1 MNAKLDT
8 GRVFERIFE
17 IYGQQFTL
25 LIPAALVLFI
35 PVAVLDGLLYA
46 GGGAL
51 AFLLASLIATVA
63 TFWYQGMV
71 VEAVVD
77 ILDGRRDQTVGGLF
91 ESASPFIWPL
101 LAAGILA
108 GIGITIGFV
117 LLIVP
122 GLILLTW
129 WAVIVPAIVID
140 KTGVMGSFGR
150 SRELVRHNGWRVFGV
165 LLVLFV
171 LQLVLGGV
179 VKALAN
185 GISDSFASY
194 AIADLIVRVLL
205 VPLSGI
211 AATVMYV
218 ELRRIKGEPLAAD
231 AATPAPAPVP
241 PEAPAI

>member
-1 MNAKLDT
+1 
-8 GRVFERIFE
+8 
-17 IYGQQFTL
+17 
-25 LIPAALVLFI
+25 
-35 PVAVLDGLLYA
+35 
-46 GGGAL
+46 
-51 AFLLASLIATVA
+51 
-63 TFWYQGMV
+63 MV
-71 VEAVVD
+71 VQLVRDVQ
-77 ILDGRRDQTVGGLF
+77 DGRRDSSMGQLF
-91 ESASPFIWPL
+91 ESAVPVLGALIL
-101 LAAGILA
+101 AGILA
-108 GIGITIGFV
+108 GIGITIGLV
-117 LLIVP
+117 LIIIP

-165 LLVLFV
+165 LLVLFL

-179 VKALAN
+179 VNALAN

-218 ELRRIKGEPLAAD
+218 ELRRLKGEALAAD
-231 AATPAPAPVP
+231 APTAPAPAP
-241 PEAPAI
+241 PETPAV

>member
-1 MNAKLDT
+1 
-8 GRVFERIFE
+8 
-17 IYGQQFTL
+17 
-25 LIPAALVLFI
+25 
-35 PVAVLDGLLYA
+35 
-46 GGGAL
+46 
-51 AFLLASLIATVA
+51 
-63 TFWYQGMV
+63 
-71 VEAVVD
+71 
-77 ILDGRRDQTVGGLF
+77 
-91 ESASPFIWPL
+91 
-101 LAAGILA
+101 
-108 GIGITIGFV
+108 
-117 LLIVP
+117 
-122 GLILLTW
+122 
-129 WAVIVPAIVID
+129 
-140 KTGVMGSFGR
+140 
-150 SRELVRHNGWRVFGV
+150 VFGV